1 MLKPE
6 LNYHFYLKQASMMYC
21 DDHDTL
27 RVCESFEDS
36 VTLEGVTRKDVNHFI
51 EKYFEYVL
59 ELPKTSKL
67 VKAFKEVTEPKEVV
81 NEKN

>member
-6 LNYHFYLKQASMMYC
+6 LNYHFCLKDASLYYC
-21 DDHDTL
+21 DDHNTL
-27 RVCESFEDS
+27 RVCDSFEDS
-36 VTLEGVTRKDVNHFI
+36 ITLEGVTRKDVNYFI

-67 VKAFKEVTEPKEVV
+67 MKAFKEVTEPKEKVDA
-81 NEKN
+81 

>member
-6 LNYHFYLKQASMMYC
+6 LNYHFYMKEAALYYC

-36 VTLEGVTRKDVNHFI
+36 VTLEGITRKDVNFFI

-59 ELPKTSKL
+59 KLPKTSKL
-67 VKAFKEVTEPKEVV
+67 VKEFKEATEPKETV
-81 NEKN
+81 NAE

>member
-27 RVCESFEDS
+27 RVCDSFEDS
-36 VTLEGVTRKDVNHFI
+36 ITLEGVTRKDVNFFI

-59 ELPKTSKL
+59 GIGKACKL
-67 VKAFKEVTEPKEVV
+67 MKAFKEVTEPKEANNVV
-81 NEKN
+81 D

>member
-1 MLKPE
+1 M
-6 LNYHFYLKQASMMYC
+6 Q
-21 DDHDTL
+21 TL
-27 RVCESFEDS
+27 
-36 VTLEGVTRKDVNHFI
+36 
-51 EKYFEYVL
+51 EKYFEYLL

>member
-6 LNYHFYLKQASMMYC
+6 LTYQFFMRDPSLMYC
-21 DDHDTL
+21 SNHDTL
-27 RVCESFEDS
+27 RVCDSFEDS
-36 VTLEGVTRKDVNHFI
+36 VLIEGVTRKDVNHFI

-67 VKAFKEVTEPKEVV
+67 FKAFKEVTEPKEKVDV
-81 NEKN
+81 K